1 MEEEQSMSG
10 TQRFLQRMYIRFRI
24 VYIVFYMILVILF
37 SSKFHLNLFMKR
49 LRYWIFQ
56 ENDIQYIDR
65 EKLDWI
71 LQENKKGQGVIIM
84 LNHYSG
90 VDPLFLYDYISFY
103 SITKSDLLGE
113 IVNEDD
119 NWLFSYM
126 KDEFFEKLKFI
137 SYKRGDKQ
145 SGEEVKKKVYEIIQ
159 SGKNVIMF
167 PEGTVQHC
175 FHKPL
180 PFKKGIFH
188 LAHEKKIPIFTLS
201 LNYSKD
207 IGLNREESLDIIDI
221 FEKRPDV
228 KIYCNGMYYPQFYS
242 NVDDLYKDV
251 YHSISKNV
259 LLEWK

>member
-1 MEEEQSMSG
+1 
-10 TQRFLQRMYIRFRI
+10 
-24 VYIVFYMILVILF
+24 MILVILF
-37 SSKFHLNLFMKR
+37 SSTFHLNLFVKR
-49 LRYWIFQ
+49 LRYWVFQ
-56 ENDIQYIDR
+56 ENDIEYIDR
-65 EKLDWI
+65 HKLDWI
-71 LQENKKGQGVIIM
+71 HQENKKGQGVIIM

-90 VDPLFLYDYISFY
+90 LDPLFLYDYMSFY
-103 SITKSDLLGE
+103 FIAKSDMLGE
-113 IVNEDD
+113 VINENDS
-119 NWLFSYM
+119 WLFGYI
-126 KDEFFEKLKFI
+126 KDELFERMQLI
-137 SYKRGDKQ
+137 SYKRGDKN
-145 SGEEVKKKVYEIIQ
+145 SGEEVKKIVTEITQ
-159 SGKNVIMF
+159 SGKNVIVF
-167 PEGTVQHC
+167 PEGTEQHC

-207 IGLNREESLDIIDI
+207 IGLNREETLDLIDI

-228 KIYCNGMYYPQFYS
+228 KIYCNGIYYPQFYS